1 MRKRN
6 RKKSDIL
13 IDLTSLLDVVF
24 IILLVVIC
32 REQKLTVDQKEQTE
46 NLAVLEQQAQ
56 AQYELYLDQLDTAE
70 QINDYF
76 VQVSVNSSYNK
87 EDITDRIVSVLR
99 KGEKETK
106 TFNVLGQNS
115 QIWTEFRVYLKD
127 YIEQNPEK
135 PVILSLNEGDEKILY
150 RDEKMIKKIFE
161 ELSET
166 YKNVYI
172 K

>member
-1 MRKRN
+1 M
-6 RKKSDIL
+6 
-13 IDLTSLLDVVF
+13 
-24 IILLVVIC
+24 
-32 REQKLTVDQKEQTE
+32 
-46 NLAVLEQQAQ
+46 
-56 AQYELYLDQLDTAE
+56 
-70 QINDYF
+70 
-76 VQVSVNSSYNK
+76 
-87 EDITDRIVSVLR
+87 
-99 KGEKETK
+99 
-106 TFNVLGQNS
+106 LGQNS